1 MLNDDE
7 RWVLSYYRTSE
18 LGGALFFGRLA
29 RILRP
34 GPIQVDMT
42 KHFADESAHA
52 FWWTECLERLDSAPI
67 RVTDAY
73 QDRYL
78 EAIGLPVNLMEI
90 LAVTHVFERR
100 AIGQYARHA
109 RSTDVQ
115 PEIRATLERIL
126 RDERWHLE
134 WVSNALRGLEGEYGT
149 EEVRS
154 TLRRFEAADREVYET
169 TIREHGERVA
179 HLLGKPTRTEERS

>member
-7 RWVLSYYRTSE
+7 RWLLSYYRTSE
-18 LGGALFFGRLA
+18 LGGALFFGRIA
-29 RILRP
+29 RALRP
-34 GPIQVDMT
+34 SPIQADMT
-42 KHFADESAHA
+42 RHFAEESAHA
-52 FWWTECLERLDSAPI
+52 RWWTECLEDLDCAPI
-67 RVTDAY
+67 HVTDAY

-109 RSTDVQ
+109 RSADVQ